1 MLHSLSNSTT
11 VRPYS
16 AQMPS
21 TSPSSGPSPPGPKT
35 GHPGPPR
42 KRNVT
47 SRDRNGC
54 ITCRKRHLRCDK
66 THPECTNCLKMNRMC
81 EGYIVN
87 RIAFC
92 DETFLTTQKAQG
104 RVPKRARGRAVKRVV
119 VDASP
124 NTTCNEAVIDS
135 SLVGFEDAQDDA
147 TAFAGSALA
156 PVSEAGDWMLQ
167 EWALSLWPQDGETHL
182 NDDASPSSL
191 LEMNPIPE
199 NSLLD
204 MVSLDLYST
213 NLAPSPPVLQPFSLA
228 SGTESQ
234 SQLFC
239 SPYDG
244 EYMQRLRS
252 DGIDGLTTILPIKDI
267 IIDHS
272 VMASHCWSA
281 ALAVSALTSSKK
293 GFISTQD
300 SRQHAIQHYRN
311 AVQCVRKSYPKESPG
326 AFQNVS
332 SDGLLSWFL
341 TRLLLA
347 NFDLCRG
354 NLSSWRHHLRMAG
367 RIFSSW
373 HQRIL
378 VNSRGRQLAHA
389 FARMALLVE
398 LQNGDLAL
406 TRVHD
411 MNPGVASQLISM
423 MEESESSRDRLLAM
437 IRNVSKL
444 EIKFRYRPELHD
456 KWTRKMELIDA
467 KLTEW
472 QQNLPASELPVDTG
486 VADAVKFP
494 VDLGSSMPSLAVTPL
509 TFPNSSN
516 PYTSAVN
523 YAHFLCARMRVRTR
537 YLPNGGKITPPETES
552 TVLYTCR
559 IAAGLSPGGCA
570 RANAFGHGMMPALV
584 GSYRWSSN
592 AQARQWIT
600 SWLQGYEEEGGREGL
615 WNVLQTRRLLSFLDD
630 EARRR
635 ASISGCWDIIA
646 ARIEDEDDSSD
657 RDSMVSDGSVT
668 DASFPIQDDLD
679 WSFSPC
685 MALSPFRVVVHS
697 RSPDGWATD
706 HYVVS

>member
-1 MLHSLSNSTT
+1 
-11 VRPYS
+11 
-16 AQMPS
+16 MPS

-54 ITCRKRHLRCDK
+54 ITCR
-66 THPECTNCLKMNRMC
+66 
-81 EGYIVN
+81 YIVN

-124 NTTCNEAVIDS
+124 NTTRNEAVIDS
-135 SLVGFEDAQDDA
+135 SLVGFEDAQDDT
-147 TAFAGSALA
+147 TAFAGNALA

-167 EWALSLWPQDGETHL
+167 EWALSLWPQDGEAHL

-191 LEMNPIPE
+191 LELNP
-199 NSLLD
+199 
-204 MVSLDLYST
+204 
-213 NLAPSPPVLQPFSLA
+213 QFSLA
-228 SGTESQ
+228 SGNESQ
-234 SQLFC
+234 SQFFC

-244 EYMQRLRS
+244 EYMERLRS

-332 SDGLLSWFL
+332 SDDLLSWFL

-354 NLSSWRHHLRMAG
+354 NLSSWRHHLRIAG

-378 VNSRGRQLAHA
+378 VDSRGRQLAHA

-537 YLPNGGKITPPETES
+537 YLPNGGKITPLETES

-679 WSFSPC
+679 W
-685 MALSPFRVVVHS
+685 VVVHS